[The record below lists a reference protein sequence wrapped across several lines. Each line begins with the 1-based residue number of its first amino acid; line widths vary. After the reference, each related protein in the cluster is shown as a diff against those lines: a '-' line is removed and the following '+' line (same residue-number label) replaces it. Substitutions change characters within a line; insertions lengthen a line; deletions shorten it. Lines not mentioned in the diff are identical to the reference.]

1 QRRRQRILERTE
13 QFLAT
18 IIENI
23 PEGIVAKDAQSL
35 RYVFV
40 NRAAEVMIGMSRS
53 EIVGKTAREL
63 FSAQAAELI
72 ERRDRQLME
81 REQQLEP
88 IVDTVE
94 NPVRGRRTIAVRRPQ
109 IGGPAHG
116 SHLFVSLIED
126 RTDQAAAA

>member
-1 QRRRQRILERTE
+1 
-13 QFLAT
+13 
-18 IIENI
+18 
-23 PEGIVAKDAQSL
+23 
-35 RYVFV
+35 
-40 NRAAEVMIGMSRS
+40 MIGMSRS

-94 NPVRGRRTIAVRRPQ
+94 NPVRGRRTIAVRRLQ
-109 IGGPAHG
+109 IGGPDRG
-116 SHLFVSLIED
+116 SHLFVSMIED